1 MSTRGR
7 KGKGEATAAQAAQDA
22 EAATTCP
29 EIPTIIPGSVSP
41 TQRHL
46 PLPLVP
52 RAVFFTKGCGVHRQ
66 RLQSFE
72 LALRRAGIAPLNLVR
87 VSSIFPPGAVVVSRE
102 RGLQRLHPGEITFV
116 VMSQCETDE
125 PNRLMASSVGL
136 ATPADPAAF
145 GYLSEHHAYGQTG
158 KKAGDYAEDLAATM
172 LASTLGIEF
181 DPDKDYDERRE
192 IYRMSGRIVRTRSI
206 TQSAEG
212 DKDGRWT
219 TVLTAAVLLF

>member
-1 MSTRGR
+1 MSARGR
-7 KGKGEATAAQAAQDA
+7 KGKGEAAAAPAR
-22 EAATTCP
+22 EETGAATTSP
-29 EIPTIIPGSVSP
+29 EGSLTVPGNVAAAP
-41 TQRHL
+41 RTL

-102 RGLQRLHPGEITFV
+102 RGLQRLQPGEITFV

-125 PNRLMASSVGL
+125 PNRLMACSVGL

-145 GYLSEHHAYGQTG
+145 GYLSEHHAYGQTS

-181 DPDKDYDERRE
+181 DPDKDYDQRRE

-206 TQSAEG
+206 AQSAEG

>member
-1 MSTRGR
+1 MVGRGR
-7 KGKGEATAAQAAQDA
+7 KGKGD
-22 EAATTCP
+22 EAAAPAQEEAGAAATCP
-29 EIPTIIPGSVSP
+29 ESP
-41 TQRHL
+41 RIVAPAANPAPRAL

-125 PNRLMASSVGL
+125 PNRLITCAVGL

-145 GYLSEHHAYGQTG
+145 GYLSEHHAFGQTA

-206 TQSAEG
+206 AQSAEG
-212 DKDGRWT
+212 DKNGRWT
-219 TVLTAAVLLF
+219 TVVTAAVLLF